1 MADMLLVYLLGCA
14 SGLNIAGAYQDLHEG
29 YRPGWLWQLAAAT
42 VCAVSAGMLAGWR

>member
-14 SGLNIAGAYQDLHEG
+14 CGLNIAGASDDLRQG
-29 YRPGWLWQLAAAT
+29 DRRGWMWQLTAAT